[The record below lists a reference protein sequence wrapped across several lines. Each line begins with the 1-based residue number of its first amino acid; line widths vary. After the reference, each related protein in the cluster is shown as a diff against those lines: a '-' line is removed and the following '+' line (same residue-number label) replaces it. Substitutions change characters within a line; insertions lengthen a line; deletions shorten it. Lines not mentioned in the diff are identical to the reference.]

1 MLAHRAYRFRNF
13 VFVRQDSESFRQA
26 VMRCSSKTQQQSFA
40 AGGRSFAR
48 RFFYCQKF
56 FHRTEFSLGKD
67 GIEVRKHVQRKAALQ
82 KPAQRNL
89 TCPFKQPLRVF
100 AGIDPQGKSNNKA
113 RPQSISNPSA
123 PKYRG
128 FKRSP
133 PQEAEDQSLSFS
145 V

>member
-1 MLAHRAYRFRNF
+1 MPHHLSSAPTLAP
-13 VFVRQDSESFRQA
+13 SF
-26 VMRCSSKTQQQSFA
+26 
-40 AGGRSFAR
+40 
-48 RFFYCQKF
+48 
-56 FHRTEFSLGKD
+56 
-67 GIEVRKHVQRKAALQ
+67 GIY
-82 KPAQRNL
+82 L
-89 TCPFKQPLRVF
+89 TKVKQPLRVF

>member
-1 MLAHRAYRFRNF
+1 M
-13 VFVRQDSESFRQA
+13 DP
-26 VMRCSSKTQQQSFA
+26 
-40 AGGRSFAR
+40 GG
-48 RFFYCQKF
+48 C
-56 FHRTEFSLGKD
+56 
-67 GIEVRKHVQRKAALQ
+67 AALVENPQ
-82 KPAQRNL
+82 EALNSEGRLRRERPVCVFGPSPSDRAQTPALL
-89 TCPFKQPLRVF
+89 TVCLTKVKQPLRVF